1 MFLSGPR
8 VNYILLCQ
16 GCIALTLSGLNYILP
31 ARTVLYL
38 NCQDCT
44 VFELP
49 GLYWIWIDILELNGF
64 WADTSDLFGYV
75 RTDNCLLYSM
85 YCKICQCPFF
95 QNWIHDLPNSTCQDW
110 RFCFICQDSM
120 LREQHIFW
128 ICQDWTV
135 PNSVWALYF
144 RVFSPI
150 KRSSAAYGQWTMTL
164 VNAPLGWV
172 FLVAA
177 ELSPLWKMKNVHTI
191 QLR

>member
-8 VNYILLCQ
+8 VNYFYFARAVLHLRCQ
-16 GCIALTLSGLNYILP
+16 DWIVFYLPGLYCIWT

-44 VFELP
+44 VFELS
-49 GLYWIWIDILELNGF
+49 GLNSIIDILELNGF
-64 WADTSDLFGYV
+64 WADTSDLFGSV

-95 QNWIHDLPNSTCQDW
+95 QYLIHDLPNSTCQDG

-120 LREQHIFW
+120 LLEQHIFW

-150 KRSSAAYGQWTMTL
+150 KRSSATYGHWSML
-164 VNAPLGWV
+164 LWAES
-172 FLVAA
+172 FL
-177 ELSPLWKMKNVHTI
+177 
-191 QLR
+191 